1 MKKIIIVFL
10 IFLSLLFFLPEKKED
25 EEIRGVYISYI
36 EISKYLKDK
45 SELESKNNID
55 QIIKNIKELKLNT
68 IILQVRPSMDSIYPS
83 KIFPISKYLS
93 DSNTYSYDVLDY
105 FLNISHKENIKVIA
119 WINPYRVLTRGTIES
134 IPTNSPVYKYIGTDI
149 LYENNGVFLNPA
161 REESTNI
168 IVKGVEEIL
177 NYKVDGIIM
186 DDYFYPGNDVDEK
199 EFLQSN
205 TPLSKEE
212 YHLEI
217 INNMVKKVHDT
228 CKNKNILFGISPEG
242 NIENNYTKNY
252 ADVKKWLNS
261 KDYVDFIIPQ
271 LYYGFENETKPFIET
286 SRAWDEMITEDIPLI
301 PALAFYKAGEEDYYA
316 KSGKNEWIN
325 NHNIIEKEIIH
336 VRTLKNYKGF
346 ILYRYDNIFSSE
358 MTKASQEEKE
368 NMKKTL
374 ES

>member
-199 EFLQSN
+199 EYLQSN
-205 TPLSKEE
+205 TTLSREE

>member
-358 MTKASQEEKE
+358 MTTSSQEEKE

>member
-134 IPTNSPVYKYIGTDI
+134 IPTNSPVYKYIGTNI

-199 EFLQSN
+199 EYLQSN
-205 TPLSKEE
+205 TTLSREE